1 MSNSGHCILCHTSS
15 FRIIHRKEQWLYHRC
30 LNCGLVLLH
39 PRPTQ
44 RALLENYEDYLPVQ
58 PEEINRWGMMM
69 KPVIRRSADLI
80 ESGSKSGKGRL
91 LDIGCGYGFFLH
103 EMKSRGWQVEGIEV
117 SRTGRRYARDKWDV
131 PVHSRPLEDL
141 GLPENA
147 FDVVT
152 LFYVIEHVLDPPVL
166 LAEVR
171 RVLKPGGLV
180 LLRWPH
186 STPIVSVLGPFSGR
200 LDLYHTPYHLY
211 DFSPKTID
219 KLLVLSGFCR
229 IQTMIGGYTR
239 PSPRLARWASTAFGQ
254 LGEALY
260 FLSCGNIL
268 LHGVSKTTLAV
279 KKE

>member
-1 MSNSGHCILCHTSS
+1 MSNSDHCILCNTSS
-15 FRIIHRKEQWLYHRC
+15 FRILHRKEQWQYHRC

-44 RALLENYEDYLPVQ
+44 RALLKNYEDYLPVQ
-58 PEEINRWGMMM
+58 LEEIKRWGMMM

-80 ESGSKSGKGRL
+80 ESESKFVKGRL
-91 LDIGCGYGFFLH
+91 LDIGCGYGFFLR
-103 EMKSRGWQVEGIEV
+103 EMQSRGWLVEGIEI
-117 SRTGRRYARDKWDV
+117 SKTGRRYARDKWDV

-141 GLPENA
+141 GLRENA

-166 LAEVR
+166 LAEVK

-186 STPIVSVLGPFSGR
+186 STPIVRILGPFSGR
-200 LDLYHTPYHLY
+200 LDLYHTPHHLY

-219 KLLVLSGFCR
+219 KLLVLSGFCK
-229 IQTMIGGYTR
+229 IQTVIGGYTR
-239 PSPRLARWASTAFGQ
+239 PSSRLERWASTAFGQ
-254 LGEALY
+254 MGETLH

-268 LHGVSKTTLAV
+268 LPGVSKTTLAM